1 MLVKVIIELDG
12 IQLSSVQQALQIAM
26 VSSQSTFAEIQRQ
39 IQVQVDRE
47 QVNGHDKNARA
58 FEMVKPQ

>member
-12 IQLSSVQQALQIAM
+12 IQLSIVQQALQIAM
-26 VSSQSTFAEIQRQ
+26 ASSQSTFAEIQRQ